1 MEFVSLVN
9 WVFSVL
15 LRLKANWDTGF
26 WKTIQPNK
34 KMDLSPFSI
43 PKIEATK
50 TTHGRAC
57 ALSKICRILFS
68 SFYPLFSSV
77 FFSAF
82 VFLFL
87 LEKSWRKHYRTWEQD
102 KHQGSKQTSHCC
114 QIFTVQLARP
124 IPRGTQV
131 SQAEGFQ
138 LFKKAWGRSG
148 KVSSGTKELSF

>member
-1 MEFVSLVN
+1 MRTITKKIRLESLAGIRNQEMEFASLVN

-15 LRLKANWDTGF
+15 LRFKANWDTGF

-34 KMDLSPFSI
+34 QMDLSPFSI

-77 FFSAF
+77 FFIS
-82 VFLFL
+82 V
-87 LEKSWRKHYRTWEQD
+87 
-102 KHQGSKQTSHCC
+102 
-114 QIFTVQLARP
+114 
-124 IPRGTQV
+124 
-131 SQAEGFQ
+131 
-138 LFKKAWGRSG
+138 G
-148 KVSSGTKELSF
+148 KVVKETLQNVRVRQASRIKANVSLLSDLHSSILYFPIAHNTLCLPPKFCINHCF